1 MVWWKHHSS
10 PRSSQEHHRH
20 RWCLG
25 RSHRT
30 FLRWLLARCCQL
42 RGQLL
47 LGQEGSHHIVVRV
60 VCLVLFFY
68 CAVPIIYL
76 VMKGP
81 RSGKTLDMLVWSEIS
96 KLWQFGSVYHLYIYI
111 SIRKNL
117 IFYMYIYILYM
128 ICLYHSASINSLN
141 LDRVLSCGSV
151 FVKRATR
158 SFQTKVVDS
167 IDSESFTVE
176 LSRQEDDVSS
186 VLKGISTASLEAL
199 NYAGYLNEKYAP
211 CWECNFVVRC

>member
-1 MVWWKHHSS
+1 
-10 PRSSQEHHRH
+10 
-20 RWCLG
+20 
-25 RSHRT
+25 
-30 FLRWLLARCCQL
+30 
-42 RGQLL
+42 
-47 LGQEGSHHIVVRV
+47 
-60 VCLVLFFY
+60 
-68 CAVPIIYL
+68 
-76 VMKGP
+76 
-81 RSGKTLDMLVWSEIS
+81 
-96 KLWQFGSVYHLYIYI
+96 
-111 SIRKNL
+111 
-117 IFYMYIYILYM
+117 M

-211 CWECNFVVRC
+211 C